1 MEKVIYSIDQEIDKS
16 KDDIITLLKEIIL
29 IQEKQ
34 IKLLKEEAKRNA

>member
-1 MEKVIYSIDQEIDKS
+1 MEKVIYSLDQQIDKS

-34 IKLLKEEAKRNA
+34 IKLLKEEANRNA